1 MSDET
6 RIRQKFEE
14 LLDQLLYLTLLY
26 STSFELL
33 KNNYLKWRFQQNKLI
48 VPIQQI
54 FRFVRQINLFIF
66 WPAVPKKALTV
77 YYVRHEINSVRENVC
92 FPKLMKTS

>member
-6 RIRQKFEE
+6 RIRQKSEE

-33 KNNYLKWRFQQNKLI
+33 KNNYLN
-48 VPIQQI
+48 
-54 FRFVRQINLFIF
+54 
-66 WPAVPKKALTV
+66 
-77 YYVRHEINSVRENVC
+77 
-92 FPKLMKTS
+92 

>member
-33 KNNYLKWRFQQNKLI
+33 KNNYLNWKFQQNKLI
-48 VPIQQI
+48 VPSS
-54 FRFVRQINLFIF
+54 RFFVLSDRLTFLFF
-66 WPAVPKKALTV
+66 DLQYLKK
-77 YYVRHEINSVRENVC
+77 H
-92 FPKLMKTS
+92 

>member
-33 KNNYLKWRFQQNKLI
+33 KNNYLNWKFQQNKLI
-48 VPIQQI
+48 VPSS
-54 FRFVRQINLFIF
+54 RFFVPSDRLTFLFF
-66 WPAVPKKALTV
+66 DLQYLKK
-77 YYVRHEINSVRENVC
+77 H
-92 FPKLMKTS
+92 

>member
-6 RIRQKFEE
+6 RIRQKSEE

-33 KNNYLKWRFQQNKLI
+33 KNNYLNWKFQQNKLI
-48 VPIQQI
+48 VPSN
-54 FRFVRQINLFIF
+54 RFFVPSDRLTFLFF
-66 WPAVPKKALTV
+66 DLQYLKK
-77 YYVRHEINSVRENVC
+77 H
-92 FPKLMKTS
+92 